1 LFVSRCYIPLQQHF
15 SISFFASVQNCF
27 PSFMTQ
33 QHLSICFPVNV
44 HVIFGAAA
52 DATVAI
58 AITARN
64 GSHLVI
70 ALI

>member
-1 LFVSRCYIPLQQHF
+1 LQQHF
-15 SISFFASVQNCF
+15 SIVFFASVQNCF
-27 PSFMTQ
+27 PSFCTQ
-33 QHLSICFPVNV
+33 QHVLICFPVSV

-58 AITARN
+58 AIISRN